1 MMSSVN
7 CSFYLFTTECWSFY
21 FFKSWEEIILSN
33 YNVKG
38 SKSAAYYGK
47 AALQHRRGYNRCW
60 IKKKLKCVHGH
71 GCPSNWKTLHPI
83 YQKIEVICHFVAIN
97 NISIYQINSL
107 MLQTLW
113 QGNIVWTNGVTLKHE
128 TEKIKWQ
135 INVDLEMSNLLN
147 FILPAYLKKTRIL

>member
-1 MMSSVN
+1 MMSKEPSQLHN
-7 CSFYLFTTECWSFY
+7 M
-21 FFKSWEEIILSN
+21 
-33 YNVKG
+33 VKQLY
-38 SKSAAYYGK
+38 SD
-47 AALQHRRGYNRCW
+47 RRGYNWCW
-60 IKKKLKCVHGH
+60 IKQHLKCVHGH